1 MMELKDF
8 ENFLEFNRKQIAILK
23 EKENG
28 KYKDDFWKNIDEDDL
43 YDSLYVQAEKFEYET
58 NENAEYRQRR
68 LLHIA
73 NYAFFLYEKLKG
85 E

>member
-1 MMELKDF
+1 MELKDF

-28 KYKDDFWKNIDEDDL
+28 KYKHDSWKIMEEDDL
-43 YDSLYVQAEKFEYET
+43 YDALYVQAEKFEYET
-58 NENAEYRQRR
+58 KKNDEYRKRR

>member
-23 EKENG
+23 EKEDV
-28 KYKDDFWKNIDEDDL
+28 KYKDKSYKDEDEDDL
-43 YDSLYVQAEKFEYET
+43 IDQLEEQLDKFEYAD
-58 NENAEYRQRR
+58 ENDEYRQRR

-73 NYAFFLYEKLKG
+73 NYAFFLYVKLKG